1 MAIKQETRK
10 DGFAR
15 VRVSG
20 NFISKYGILIAFLML
35 FAVMGILRPSTF
47 LTVGNQLNILRQVS
61 INGIMAIGMTFVI
74 ITGGTDLSVGSM
86 LAFASIVACS
96 FAHPNEYPV
105 FVPIIVAL
113 LIGALLGL
121 FNGIVIAKGKVAP
134 FIATLGTM
142 TIARGMTQLFNGG
155 RPINDLSTQFN
166 FIGGGSVVGIPVPVI
181 VFCVIVLL
189 GWFLLNKTRFGRY
202 VYAIGGNETTA
213 KVSGIRVNSI
223 YIMVYTLMGVLSA
236 LSGIVLSARVET
248 ATVIAGT
255 GYELDAIAAVI
266 IGGTSTSGGRGTII
280 GTIIGVLTM
289 GVLSNGLDLLGV
301 SSYYQQ
307 IVKGFIIIGAVLLDK
322 KNKA

>member
-1 MAIKQETRK
+1 MDIKQETRK
-10 DGFAR
+10 DGFVR
-15 VRVSG
+15 VKVSG

-96 FAHPNEYPV
+96 FAHPNEYLV

-166 FIGGGSVVGIPVPVI
+166 FIGGGSVIGIPVPVI